1 MKNFTLYSKLKVS
14 ILIGSMLFL
23 PSIFAQDVGYVH
35 TTTST
40 NTSGHITRL
49 DHPDLNNNPSAH
61 FLFSQR
67 YIDGSG
73 VDNNNPTGIWYD
85 GNRWAIYNENMATL
99 NVGVQFNIFI
109 PDDSSVFVHT
119 ASSSN
124 TSGLYT
130 YLDDTAQEDYLF
142 YNTYWNPFAVYNT
155 SIYGNY
161 YNSASAKRALFSENA
176 TNIPENASFKI
187 MKGSGTSSYLNS
199 ISSSAAVITGSSMR
213 LDIPTLNGNPDAVFL
228 YSHYW
233 GIPTGSNQGY
243 LPVVSEAFYSGGYWH
258 IYAYS
263 TANFPTEVLFDIIIP
278 ETVLGVEDV
287 DASLS
292 KISIYPNPATDFIN
306 FQSKAMI
313 EEIQVFNLSGQMV
326 LTSKQ
331 TGNSIQVNIANLP
344 SGIYLAKIK
353 SAQGW
358 SSQKLI
364 KQ

>member
-155 SIYGNY
+155 FIYGNY
-161 YNSASAKRALFSENA
+161 YDSASAKRALFSENA

-258 IYAYS
+258 IYAYGGE
-263 TANFPTEVLFDIIIP
+263 AFPTEVLIDIIVP

-292 KISIYPNPATDFIN
+292 KISIYPNPATDLIN
-306 FQSKAMI
+306 FQSKTMI
-313 EEIQVFNLSGQMV
+313 EEIQVYNLSGQNI
-326 LTSKQ
+326 LNSKQ
-331 TGNSIQVNIANLP
+331 TGMKVQMDISSLP
-344 SGIYLAKIK
+344 TGVYIAKIK
-353 SAQGW
+353 NNQGW
-358 SSQKLI
+358 ISQKI
-364 KQ
+364 VKK